1 MSRPDAKVYSP
12 RTIAPRFLSS
22 KAATT
27 FTVLSSVPL
36 GANTIM
42 LVSERAPMV
51 TSVEWKKTLKISSRF
66 PPLMVTGLPL
76 SSGPESG
83 SRVGPT
89 HSLNEQPSK
98 SSSAQPQHRLEP
110 QTGRSIIQFFEM
122 SWMIDRR
129 QTQTTDR
136 QQSDMQVLVSSIN
149 GVTLGNGCFQT
160 AQLSISIIMGPGL
173 LLSACLGPSEDR
185 SLRSINQRP
194 PISHTVAQI
203 AAQ

>member
-1 MSRPDAKVYSP
+1 MTGPDAKVYSP
-12 RTIAPRFLSS
+12 RTIASRFLSG

-27 FTVLSSVPL
+27 FTVLSSAPL

-66 PPLMVTGLPL
+66 PPLIVTGLPL

-98 SSSAQPQHRLEP
+98 SSSAQHRLEP
-110 QTGRSIIQFFEM
+110 QTGRSIITFFEM

-185 SLRSINQRP
+185 SLRSSNQRP

>member
-1 MSRPDAKVYSP
+1 
-12 RTIAPRFLSS
+12 
-22 KAATT
+22 
-27 FTVLSSVPL
+27 
-36 GANTIM
+36 
-42 LVSERAPMV
+42 
-51 TSVEWKKTLKISSRF
+51 
-66 PPLMVTGLPL
+66 MVTGLPL

-110 QTGRSIIQFFEM
+110 QTGRSIITFFEM

-173 LLSACLGPSEDR
+173 LLSACLGNHQKLGRCAQAKAPFSYRCPNRSAMTTSPSVRRTHCCLAWCKYECSPTGNAR
-185 SLRSINQRP
+185 SCSR
-194 PISHTVAQI
+194 T
-203 AAQ
+203 